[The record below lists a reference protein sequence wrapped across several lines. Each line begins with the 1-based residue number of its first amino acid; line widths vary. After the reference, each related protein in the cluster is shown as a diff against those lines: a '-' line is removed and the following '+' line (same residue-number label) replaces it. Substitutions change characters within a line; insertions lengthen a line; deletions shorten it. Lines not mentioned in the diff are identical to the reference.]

1 MPPSLEGRVA
11 LITGGTHGIGK
22 GIAGVFCRLGA
33 RVMLV
38 ARDETAGEKA
48 AAELRRAGGESA
60 FCPADVRD
68 RSAVQR
74 AAERTVKHFGQLD
87 VLCANAGVFPSAK
100 IADMTGDQWDDIFA
114 VNVKGTL
121 LSLQACLPFLQA
133 SEEGRVVV
141 TSSITGPVTGLPGW
155 SHYGATKAAQ
165 LGFVRSAA
173 IELSRFGITVNAILP
188 GNIETEGLADLGKE
202 YRDQMIASIPLKRL
216 GTPEDV
222 GYAAAFLASREAG
235 FITGQT
241 LIVDG
246 GQVLPESLSALAD

>member
-22 GIAGVFCRLGA
+22 GIAGVFCRLDA
-33 RVMLV
+33 RVLLV
-38 ARDETAGEKA
+38 ARDERSGERA
-48 AAELRRAGGESA
+48 AAELRAAGGEA
-60 FCPADVRD
+60 TFCSADVRD
-68 RSAVQR
+68 ASALQR
-74 AAERTVKHFGQLD
+74 AAERAVQHFGQLD
-87 VLCANAGVFPSAK
+87 ILCANAGIFPAAK